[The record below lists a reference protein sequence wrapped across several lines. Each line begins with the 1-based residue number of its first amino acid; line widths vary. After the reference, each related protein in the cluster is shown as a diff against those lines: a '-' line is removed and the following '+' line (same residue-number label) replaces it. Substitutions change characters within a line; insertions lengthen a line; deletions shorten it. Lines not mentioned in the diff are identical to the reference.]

1 MFSEGSNKR
10 KATISFDSIQEL
22 LSGNDY
28 TAKVDA
34 IKEIQSYITPDIA
47 KNLANSGFDI
57 N

>member
-10 KATISFDSIQEL
+10 KATISLDSIQEL